1 MEFISAEW
9 GFGADDIKTL
19 REIDYIT
26 ELEEKYLYN
35 RGKKIEREERKNRF
49 KAEMMA
55 RGIVNKEQDSFD
67 KLMEI
72 CKIVKGDEKY
82 CSKLAKEIKISY
94 DKLLSWM
101 FDFAQPSLEDKNK
114 IELYFLKKE
123 I

>member
-9 GFGADDIKTL
+9 GFGADDVKTL

-35 RGKKIEREERKNRF
+35 RVRTKEREERKNRF
-49 KAEMMA
+49 KAEMII
-55 RGIVNKEQDSFD
+55 RGITNKEQDSFD

-72 CKIVKGDEKY
+72 CKIVRGDEKY

-94 DKLLSWM
+94 DELLSWM
-101 FDFAQPSLEDKNK
+101 FDFSQPSLEDKNK

>member
-9 GFGADDIKTL
+9 GFGADDVKTL

-26 ELEEKYLYN
+26 GLEEKYLYN

-49 KAEMMA
+49 KAEMII
-55 RGIVNKEQDSFD
+55 RGITNKEQDSFD

-72 CKIVKGDEKY
+72 CKIVRGDEKY

-94 DKLLSWM
+94 DELLSWM
-101 FDFAQPSLEDKNK
+101 FDFAQPSLENKNK
-114 IELYFLKKE
+114 IELYFLRKE

>member
-101 FDFAQPSLEDKNK
+101 FDFTQPSLEDKSK

>member
-9 GFGADDIKTL
+9 GFGADDVKIL

-49 KAEMMA
+49 KAEMII
-55 RGIVNKEQDSFD
+55 RGIANKEQDSFD

-72 CKIVKGDEKY
+72 CKIVRGDEKY
-82 CSKLAKEIKISY
+82 CYKLAKEIKISY
-94 DKLLSWM
+94 DELLSWM

>member
-9 GFGADDIKTL
+9 GFGADDVKIL

-49 KAEMMA
+49 KAEMII
-55 RGIVNKEQDSFD
+55 RGITNKEQGSFD

-72 CKIVKGDEKY
+72 CKIVRGDEKY

-94 DKLLSWM
+94 D
-101 FDFAQPSLEDKNK
+101 
-114 IELYFLKKE
+114 
-123 I
+123 

>member
-1 MEFISAEW
+1 MEFISTEW
-9 GFGADDIKTL
+9 GFGADDVKTL

-49 KAEMMA
+49 KAEMII
-55 RGIVNKEQDSFD
+55 RGITNKEQDSFD

-72 CKIVKGDEKY
+72 CKIVRGDEKY

-94 DKLLSWM
+94 DELLSWM

>member
-1 MEFISAEW
+1 MRFISTEW
-9 GFGADDIKTL
+9 GFGADDVKTL

-35 RGKKIEREERKNRF
+35 REKKIEREERKNIF

-67 KLMEI
+67 KLMKM

-94 DKLLSWM
+94 DELLSWM
-101 FDFAQPSLEDKNK
+101 FDFAQPSLEDKSK

>member
-1 MEFISAEW
+1 MRFISTEW

-35 RGKKIEREERKNRF
+35 RGKKIEREERKNMF

-67 KLMEI
+67 KLMEM
-72 CKIVKGDEKY
+72 CKIVKGYEKY

-101 FDFAQPSLEDKNK
+101 FDFAQPSLEDKSK